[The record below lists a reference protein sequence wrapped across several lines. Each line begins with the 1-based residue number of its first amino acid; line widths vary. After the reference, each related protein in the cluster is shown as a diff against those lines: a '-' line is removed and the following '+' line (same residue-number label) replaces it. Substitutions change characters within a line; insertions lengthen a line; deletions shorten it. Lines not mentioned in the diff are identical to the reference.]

1 MANLELARGEDA
13 IPVDPDGAVEPVA
26 AVVSGGA
33 LSPAV
38 PERRFRLPQFARLL
52 LRNPKSAFGI
62 FLLGLIV
69 LVSAAAPLLTSHA
82 ANEAGELPGQP
93 PSWAQPFGTTD
104 QGYDVWSQV
113 VYGGRMSL
121 LVAAFASVISMAIAI
136 TLGLLAAYS
145 GGWRDDVINL
155 VTNVF
160 LVIPVLPLLLVI
172 SSMLTVTGPAAMAVI
187 IGATSWAIET
197 RILRGQA
204 LSLRNRDFILA
215 AKVAGESTT
224 RIVFGEFLPNMLSR
238 IAAGFA
244 FVFVQAIFYEA
255 ALEFLG
261 FGDANKVSWG
271 TILFWAANNSTL
283 LQGEWWHF
291 VFPGLAISLTVLAI
305 VFINYG
311 IDELS
316 NPRLR
321 QAKPKRRSLLRGLLW
336 PRSAAT

>member
-1 MANLELARGEDA
+1 MAGLELEQRDDA
-13 IPVDPDGAVEPVA
+13 VPVDPDGAVEPVA
-26 AVVSGGA
+26 ATISGGVF
-33 LSPAV
+33 SPAA
-38 PERRFRLPQFARLL
+38 PQRRFRLPQFARLL

-62 FLLGLIV
+62 FLLGAIV

-82 ANEAGELPGQP
+82 ANEPGELPGQP
-93 PSWAQPFGTTD
+93 PAWAHPFGTTD
-104 QGYDVWSQV
+104 QGYNVWSQV

-121 LVAAFASVISMAIAI
+121 LVAGFAAVISIAIAI
-136 TLGLLAAYS
+136 TLGLLAAYA
-145 GGWRDDVINL
+145 GGWRDDLINL
-155 VTNVF
+155 VTNIF

-172 SSMLTVTGPAAMAVI
+172 SSFLEVTGPVAMALI

-215 AKVAGESTT
+215 AKVAGESTW

-244 FVFVQAIFYEA
+244 FVFVQAVFYEA

-291 VFPGLAISLTVLAI
+291 VFPGLAISLTVLSI

-316 NPRLR
+316 NPRL
-321 QAKPKRRSLLRGLLW
+321 QPKARRRSLLRGLLW
-336 PRSAAT
+336 PRSATT

>member
-1 MANLELARGEDA
+1 MAGLELERRDDA
-13 IPVDPDGAVEPVA
+13 ISVDPDGAVEPIA
-26 AVVSGGA
+26 ATVSGGA
-33 LSPAV
+33 LSPTA
-38 PERRFRLPQFARLL
+38 PQRRFRPPEFLRLL

-62 FLLGLIV
+62 FLLSAIV

-82 ANEAGELPGQP
+82 ANEAGELPAQP
-93 PSWAQPFGTTD
+93 PAWAHPFGTTD
-104 QGYDVWSQV
+104 QGYNVWSQV

-121 LVAAFASVISMAIAI
+121 LVAGFAAVISMAIAI
-136 TLGLLAAYS
+136 TLGLLAAYA
-145 GGWRDDVINL
+145 GGWRDDLINL
-155 VTNVF
+155 VTNIF

-172 SSMLTVTGPAAMAVI
+172 SSFLTVTGPVTMALI

-215 AKVAGESTT
+215 AKVAGESTS

-244 FVFVQAIFYEA
+244 FVFVQAVFYEA

-271 TILFWAANNSTL
+271 TVLYWAANNSTL

-291 VFPGLAISLTVLAI
+291 VFPGLAISLTVLSI

-316 NPRLR
+316 NPRL
-321 QAKPKRRSLLRGLLW
+321 QSKAQRRSLLRGLFW
-336 PRSAAT
+336 PRSATT